1 MKLIQIYA
9 NGIVRDQNGLRLD
22 FPSCKSAEA
31 IARKCKQILPRE
43 RYLVPDRMNAS
54 PEQASIEIEAARGR
68 PELTERCLRDAIGLI
83 VATHTLY
90 VQRYRDAI
98 AANRP
103 VQRTDLDSAIECLN
117 KTVWAVQQAGGI
129 TTLAPERDFATVL
142 HAVDPAT
149 LRANA
154 PNNAEDVAIDGALII
169 GCREIHDN
177 QRDLF
182 RGDEQVEVIIS
193 LVDAVPEVRLRTTR
207 AEAQQLYRGANRLSA
222 AVRVNG
228 RGNIP
233 EVVGE
238 YMVGE
243 Q

>member
-1 MKLIQIYA
+1 MKFLKLYA
-9 NGIVRDQNGLRLD
+9 EGIVPDQNGLRLE
-22 FPSCKSAEA
+22 FLICKSAEA
-31 IARKCKQILPRE
+31 IARKCKQILPKE

-54 PEQASIEIEAARGR
+54 PEQASIELEAARGR
-68 PELTERCLRDAIGLI
+68 PELTELCLRDAVGL
-83 VATHTLY
+83 VTAAHTLY

-103 VQRTDLDSAIECLN
+103 VQRTALDPAVECLN
-117 KTVWAVQQAGGI
+117 KTVWAVQQAGGS
-129 TTLAPERDFATVL
+129 TTLAPDREFATVL
-142 HAVDPAT
+142 DAVDPAT
-149 LRANA
+149 LRANT
-154 PNNAEDVAIDGALII
+154 PNDAEDVAINGALII
-169 GCREIHDN
+169 GCREIHNN
-177 QRDLF
+177 QRDMF
-182 RGDEQVEVIIS
+182 RGDEEVEVIIS
-193 LVDAVPEVRLRTTR
+193 LVGDVPEVRLRAIR

-228 RGNIP
+228 RNNIP